1 MTSRSNIG
9 SALSAS
15 RRLIR
20 LLACVGALSCLLAVL
35 VSGAASAAVVTVG
48 SPLSVPATLNT
59 AENLGY
65 QGTDTNVLPT
75 AEIPTGVVH
84 TYHYGADNAL
94 WSSEAAMPATGQ
106 ALSVKLEGCAKPAAG
121 GPPPL
126 TQVHFQ
132 SISPLPGGGAKVNL
146 SSQPFDVPVCGQNEA
161 SSTTVTTYKPINLC
175 VSAGDYVDLN
185 DEGGFVEHFY
195 QSGVPYQ
202 VLGAVR
208 GSSFNSFIRG
218 DGTNNGDVMA
228 ASDTS
233 TMDGFAASRNEE
245 LMLQVELGTGADA
258 THICPGGTAGLPP
271 VLPPI
276 RVSPQTDGINSHRI
290 VSIAVYCRPAQ
301 GCAGVATLTFAGK
314 VASVGQSGF
323 SLAGNKTGHLPM
335 RVSPRVVSLIRK
347 HHGLRMTLTATVG
360 SKTITQTVLVK
371 IF

>member
-9 SALSAS
+9 SAHSAS
-15 RRLIR
+15 RRLASPR
-20 LLACVGALSCLLAVL
+20 CLGALLYSLCLLL
-35 VSGAASAAVVTVG
+35 VPAAANAAVVTVG

-65 QGTDTNVLPT
+65 PGTNTNVLPT

-106 ALSVKLEGCAKPAAG
+106 ALSVKLEGCAKPAPG

-161 SSTTVTTYKPINLC
+161 SSTTVTTYKPVNLC

-202 VLGAVR
+202 VLGAVK
-208 GSSFNSFIRG
+208 GSSFDSFIRG

-271 VLPPI
+271 VLPPV

-301 GCAGVATLTFAGK
+301 GCSGVATLAFAGK

-323 SLAGNKTGHLPM
+323 SLAGNKTSHLPM

-347 HHGLRMTLTATVG
+347 HHGLRMTLTVTVG
-360 SKTITQTVLVK
+360 GKTITQTVLVK

>member
-1 MTSRSNIG
+1 M
-9 SALSAS
+9 
-15 RRLIR
+15 R
-20 LLACVGALSCLLAVL
+20 LLSCVGALSCLLAL
-35 VSGAASAAVVTVG
+35 LISSAASATVVTVG

-59 AENLGY
+59 AENLNY
-65 QGTDTNVLPT
+65 PGTNTNVLPT

-84 TYHYGADNAL
+84 TYHYGADTAMWNSA
-94 WSSEAAMPATGQ
+94 AAMPATGQ
-106 ALSVKLEGCAKPAAG
+106 AVSVKLEGCAKPTAG

-126 TQVHFQ
+126 TQIHLQ
-132 SISPLPGGGAKVNL
+132 SISPLPGGGARVNL
-146 SSQPFDVPVCGQNEA
+146 SSQPYDIPVCGQNGA
-161 SSTTVTTYKPINLC
+161 SGSTVTTYDPINLC

-208 GSSFNSFIRG
+208 GSTLDSFIRG

-233 TMDGFAASRNEE
+233 TMDGFAAAQSEE
-245 LMLQVELGTGADA
+245 LMLQVALGTGADA

-290 VSIAVYCRPAQ
+290 VSIAVYCRPAG
-301 GCAGVATLTFAGK
+301 GCPGVATLTFAGK
-314 VASVGQSGF
+314 VASVGQSAF
-323 SLAGNKTGHLPM
+323 TLPGNTTSHLPM
-335 RVSPRVVSLIRK
+335 RVSPRIVSLIRK
-347 HHGLRMTLTATVG
+347 HHGLHMSLTMTVG
-360 SKTITQTVLVK
+360 GKTITQTVVVK

>member
-1 MTSRSNIG
+1 M
-9 SALSAS
+9 
-15 RRLIR
+15 LIP
-20 LLACVGALSCLLAVL
+20 AGADAEVL
-35 VSGAASAAVVTVG
+35 TVG

-59 AENLGY
+59 AENLNYPGAN
-65 QGTDTNVLPT
+65 TNVPPT
-75 AEIPTGVVH
+75 AEVPTGVVH

-94 WSSEAAMPATGQ
+94 WSSEAAMPVAGQ
-106 ALSVKLEGCAKPAAG
+106 VLSVRLEGCAKPAPG

-126 TQVHFQ
+126 TQIHFQ

-161 SSTTVTTYKPINLC
+161 SSTTVTTYKPVNLC

-185 DEGGFVEHFY
+185 DEGGFVEHYY

-202 VLGAVR
+202 VLGAVN

-245 LMLQVELGTGADA
+245 LMLQVSLGTGADA
-258 THICPGGTAGLPP
+258 IHICPGGTAGLPP
-271 VLPPI
+271 ALPPI

-290 VSIAVYCRPAQ
+290 VSIAVYCRPAP
-301 GCAGVATLTFAGK
+301 GCSGVATLSFAGK
-314 VASVGQSGF
+314 VASVGQSNF
-323 SLAGNKTGHLPM
+323 SLAGNKTSHLPM
-335 RVSPRVVSLIRK
+335 RVSPRIVSLIRK
-347 HHGLRMTLTATVG
+347 RHGLRMSLTMTVG
-360 SKTITQTVLVK
+360 DKTITQTVLVK